1 MSVFTILAWAGA
13 ALAVLSGFLRW
24 WVWMQAK
31 KSGRLEEKLDV
42 KLKQE
47 ALYRELNERSR
58 IEDESMLEQL
68 AGGHKD
74 DGMDPDRVDE
84 PWLRDRS

>member
-1 MSVFTILAWAGA
+1 MSVVAILAWIAA

-24 WVWMQAK
+24 WVWRQAK
-31 KSGRLEEKLDV
+31 RSGKLEEKLAR
-42 KLKQE
+42 KSEQE
-47 ALYRELNERSR
+47 ALYRELNDRSR
-58 IEDESMLEQL
+58 IEDERMHQALSQ
-68 AGGHKD
+68 GRQD